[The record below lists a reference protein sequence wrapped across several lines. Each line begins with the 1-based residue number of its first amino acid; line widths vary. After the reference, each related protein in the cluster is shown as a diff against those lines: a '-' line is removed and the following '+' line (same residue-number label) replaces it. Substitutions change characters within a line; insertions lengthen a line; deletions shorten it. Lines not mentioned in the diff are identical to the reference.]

1 MRNTLFFYGVLQSN
15 CISLLILSDNDDDG
29 KLKQDQMDVDD
40 VDDNFTYSEL
50 ESAASTLDDLDSIT
64 MIPPT
69 PIDDQPPA
77 PPPRYGSLVAGSG
90 SRSTAVRTGRSWTAA
105 HALRHTTS
113 RTSASSATGGRSA
126 NVVNNMAYR
135 HRSPDVIPSLSKK
148 PR

>member
-1 MRNTLFFYGVLQSN
+1 
-15 CISLLILSDNDDDG
+15 
-29 KLKQDQMDVDD
+29 MDVDD

-64 MIPPT
+64 MIPLT
-69 PIDDQPPA
+69 PIDDPPPA
-77 PPPRYGSLVAGSG
+77 PPPRYGSG

-113 RTSASSATGGRSA
+113 RTSGSSATGGGGR
-126 NVVNNMAYR
+126 NTTVVNNMAYR

-148 PR
+148 SR